1 MNQGVV
7 WWIKE
12 KQALEKQLAEKE
24 KEITTVKSR
33 NYDLLKQVDELTQKL
48 QRATG
53 QAKKPQR
60 KVKNKQKGKLG
71 DKSTTV
77 TASNTKTTTEDTE
90 QFYKVHTYIQY
101 FFKKILLP
109 DIGNSRKISHTNISC
124 CFKC

>member
-101 FFKKILLP
+101 LLK
-109 DIGNSRKISHTNISC
+109 RFC
-124 CFKC
+124 CLI